1 MRIAICDDERTYI
14 KKIENDINSLK
25 THENEFE
32 FSEFESGEAFISGFS
47 KDKYDLIILDIEMND
62 LKGLQTAEF
71 LRQID
76 KNVILIFMTSY
87 DKFVY
92 QGYEVN
98 AFRYIL
104 KNQPEPIYLKQL
116 SDTIQEYYR
125 NKKYI
130 KVVDNGIEK
139 ELLTVDILYIK
150 VYSHQIVIHTFN
162 KEYYQKGKLSD
173 YEKMLEECL
182 FVRSDKSVLINITN
196 IDYIKKNQV
205 FMKNG
210 KILYVSRNHLEKIT
224 KAFLKFSRN
233 RWG

>member
-14 KKIENDINSLK
+14 EKIKNDINSLK

-32 FSEFESGEAFISGFS
+32 FSEFESGEAFISEFS
-47 KDKYDLIILDIEMND
+47 KDKYDLIILDIEMKD
-62 LKGLQTAEF
+62 LNGLQTAEF

-125 NKKYI
+125 NKKCI
-130 KVVDNGIEK
+130 KVVDNDIEK
-139 ELLTVDILYIK
+139 ELLTVDILYIE

-173 YEKMLEECL
+173 YEKMLEACL

-210 KILYVSRNHLEKIT
+210 KILYVSRNHLEKVT

>member
-47 KDKYDLIILDIEMND
+47 KDNYDLIILDIEMKD
-62 LKGLQTAEF
+62 LNGLQTAEF

-130 KVVDNGIEK
+130 KVVDNDIEK
-139 ELLTVDILYIK
+139 ELLTVDILYIE

>member
-47 KDKYDLIILDIEMND
+47 KDKFDLIILDIEMND
-62 LKGLQTAEF
+62 LNGLQTAEF

-130 KVVDNGIEK
+130 KVVDNDIEK
-139 ELLTVDILYIK
+139 ELLTVDILYIE

>member
-62 LKGLQTAEF
+62 LNGLQTAEF

-130 KVVDNGIEK
+130 KVVDNDIEK
-139 ELLTVDILYIK
+139 ELLTVDILYIE

>member
-14 KKIENDINSLK
+14 EKIKNDINSLK

-32 FSEFESGEAFISGFS
+32 FSEFESGEAFISEFS
-47 KDKYDLIILDIEMND
+47 KDKYDLIILDIEMKD
-62 LKGLQTAEF
+62 LNGLQTAEF

-87 DKFVY
+87 DKFGY

-130 KVVDNGIEK
+130 KVVDNDIEK
-139 ELLTVDILYIK
+139 ELLTVDILYIE

-173 YEKMLEECL
+173 YEKMLEACL

-210 KILYVSRNHLEKIT
+210 KILYVSRNHLEKVT

>member
-14 KKIENDINSLK
+14 EKIKNDINSLK

-32 FSEFESGEAFISGFS
+32 FSEFESGEAFISEFS
-47 KDKYDLIILDIEMND
+47 KDKYDLIILDIEMKD
-62 LKGLQTAEF
+62 LNGLQTAEF

-76 KNVILIFMTSY
+76 KNVIFIFMTSY

-130 KVVDNGIEK
+130 KVVDNDIEK
-139 ELLTVDILYIK
+139 ELLTVDILYIE

-173 YEKMLEECL
+173 YEKMLEGCL

-205 FMKNG
+205 FLKNG
-210 KILYVSRNHLEKIT
+210 KSLYVSRNHLENIT
-224 KAFLKFSRN
+224 KAFLKFSRS

>member
-62 LKGLQTAEF
+62 LNGLQTADF

-130 KVVDNGIEK
+130 KVVDNDIEK
-139 ELLTVDILYIK
+139 ELLTVDILYIE

-224 KAFLKFSRN
+224 RAFLKFSRN

>member
-47 KDKYDLIILDIEMND
+47 KDKYDLIILDIEVND
-62 LKGLQTAEF
+62 LNGLQTAEF

-130 KVVDNGIEK
+130 KVIDDGIEK
-139 ELLTVDILYIK
+139 ELLTVDILYIE
-150 VYSHQIVIHTFN
+150 VYSHQIVIHTLN
-162 KEYYQKGKLSD
+162 KHYYQKGKLGD
-173 YEKMLEECL
+173 YEKMLEGCL

-205 FMKNG
+205 FLKNG
-210 KILYVSRNHLEKIT
+210 KSLYVSRNHLENIT
-224 KAFLKFSRN
+224 KAFLKFSRS

>member
-62 LKGLQTAEF
+62 LNGLQTAEF

-130 KVVDNGIEK
+130 KVVDNDIEK
-139 ELLTVDILYIK
+139 ELLTVDILNIE

-182 FVRSDKSVLINITN
+182 FVRSDKSVLINVTN

>member
-47 KDKYDLIILDIEMND
+47 KDKFDLIILDIEMND
-62 LKGLQTAEF
+62 LNGLQTAEF

-130 KVVDNGIEK
+130 KVVDNDIEK
-139 ELLTVDILYIK
+139 ELLTVDILYIE

-182 FVRSDKSVLINITN
+182 FVRSDKSVLINVTN

-224 KAFLKFSRN
+224 RAFLKFSRN

>member
-14 KKIENDINSLK
+14 EKIKNDINSLK

-32 FSEFESGEAFISGFS
+32 FSEFESGEAFISEFS
-47 KDKYDLIILDIEMND
+47 KDKYDLIILDIEMKD
-62 LKGLQTAEF
+62 LNGLQTAEF

-92 QGYEVN
+92 QAYEVN

-130 KVVDNGIEK
+130 KVVDNDIEK
-139 ELLTVDILYIK
+139 ELLTVDILYIE

-173 YEKMLEECL
+173 YEKMLEACL

-210 KILYVSRNHLEKIT
+210 KILYVSRNHLEKVT

>member
-62 LKGLQTAEF
+62 LNGLQTAEF

-92 QGYEVN
+92 QSYEVN

-130 KVVDNGIEK
+130 KVVDNDIEK
-139 ELLTVDILYIK
+139 ELLTVDILYIE

>member
-1 MRIAICDDERTYI
+1 MRIAICDDEKSYIEKI
-14 KKIENDINSLK
+14 KKDIKSFQ

-32 FSEFESGEAFISGFS
+32 FSEFESVEEVIAEFS
-47 KDKYDLIILDIEMND
+47 NDKYDLLILDIEMKD
-62 LKGLQTAEF
+62 LNGLQTAEF
-71 LRQID
+71 IRQLD
-76 KNVILIFMTSY
+76 KNVILIFMTGY

-92 QGYEVN
+92 QGYEVK

-104 KNQPEPIYLKQL
+104 KNQPEPIYFKQL

-130 KVVDNGIEK
+130 KVIDDGIEK
-139 ELLTVDILYIK
+139 ELLTVDILYIE

-182 FVRSDKSVLINITN
+182 FVRSDKSVLINVTN

-224 KAFLKFSRN
+224 RAFLKFSRN

>member
-47 KDKYDLIILDIEMND
+47 KDKFDLIILDIEMND
-62 LKGLQTAEF
+62 LNGLQTAEF

-130 KVVDNGIEK
+130 KVVDNDIEK
-139 ELLTVDILYIK
+139 ELLTVDILYIE

-182 FVRSDKSVLINITN
+182 FVRSDKSVLINVTN

>member
-62 LKGLQTAEF
+62 LNGLQTAEF

-130 KVVDNGIEK
+130 KVVDNDIEK
-139 ELLTVDILYIK
+139 ELLTVDILYIEA
-150 VYSHQIVIHTFN
+150 YSHQIVIHTFN

>member
-62 LKGLQTAEF
+62 LNGLQTAKF

-130 KVVDNGIEK
+130 KVVDNDIEK
-139 ELLTVDILYIK
+139 ELLTVDILYIE

-233 RWG
+233 RWV

>member
-14 KKIENDINSLK
+14 EKIKNDINSLK
-25 THENEFE
+25 THENEFK
-32 FSEFESGEAFISGFS
+32 FSEFESGEAFISEFS
-47 KDKYDLIILDIEMND
+47 KDKYDLIILDIEMKD
-62 LKGLQTAEF
+62 LNGLQTAEF

-130 KVVDNGIEK
+130 KVVDNDIEK
-139 ELLTVDILYIK
+139 ELLTVDILYIE

-173 YEKMLEECL
+173 YEKMLEACL
-182 FVRSDKSVLINITN
+182 FVRSDKSVLINIAN

-205 FMKNG
+205 YMKNG

-233 RWG
+233 RWV

>member
-62 LKGLQTAEF
+62 LNGLQTAEF

-130 KVVDNGIEK
+130 KVVDNDIEK
-139 ELLTVDILYIK
+139 ELLTVDILYIE

-224 KAFLKFSRN
+224 KAF
-233 RWG
+233 

>member
-14 KKIENDINSLK
+14 EKIKNDINSLK
-25 THENEFE
+25 THENEFK
-32 FSEFESGEAFISGFS
+32 FSEFESGEAFISEFS
-47 KDKYDLIILDIEMND
+47 KDKYDLIILDIEMKD
-62 LKGLQTAEF
+62 LNGLQTAEF

-130 KVVDNGIEK
+130 KVVDNDIEK
-139 ELLTVDILYIK
+139 ELLTVDILYIE

-182 FVRSDKSVLINITN
+182 FVRSDKSVLINIAN

-205 FMKNG
+205 YMKNG

-233 RWG
+233 RWV

>member
-62 LKGLQTAEF
+62 LNGLQTAEF

-130 KVVDNGIEK
+130 KVVDNDIEK
-139 ELLTVDILYIK
+139 
-150 VYSHQIVIHTFN
+150 
-162 KEYYQKGKLSD
+162 
-173 YEKMLEECL
+173 
-182 FVRSDKSVLINITN
+182 
-196 IDYIKKNQV
+196 
-205 FMKNG
+205 
-210 KILYVSRNHLEKIT
+210 
-224 KAFLKFSRN
+224 
-233 RWG
+233 

>member
-14 KKIENDINSLK
+14 EKIKNDINSLK

-32 FSEFESGEAFISGFS
+32 FSEFESGEAFVSKFS
-47 KDKYDLIILDIEMND
+47 KDKYDLIILDIEMKD
-62 LKGLQTAEF
+62 LNGLQMAEF

-130 KVVDNGIEK
+130 KVIDDDIEK
-139 ELLTVDILYIK
+139 ELLTVDILYIE
-150 VYSHQIVIHTFN
+150 VYSHQIVIHTLN
-162 KEYYQKGKLSD
+162 KDYYQKGKLTD

-210 KILYVSRNHLEKIT
+210 KVLYVSRNHLEKIT

>member
-14 KKIENDINSLK
+14 EKIKNDINSLK

-32 FSEFESGEAFISGFS
+32 FSEFESGEAFISEFS
-47 KDKYDLIILDIEMND
+47 KDKYDLIILDIEMKD
-62 LKGLQTAEF
+62 LNGLQTAEF

-130 KVVDNGIEK
+130 KVVDNDIEK
-139 ELLTVDILYIK
+139 ELLTVDILYIE

-173 YEKMLEECL
+173 YEKMLEGCL

-205 FMKNG
+205 FLKNG
-210 KILYVSRNHLEKIT
+210 KSLYVSRNHLENIT
-224 KAFLKFSRN
+224 KAFLKFSRS

>member
-14 KKIENDINSLK
+14 EKIKNDINSLK

-47 KDKYDLIILDIEMND
+47 KDKYDLIILDIEMKD
-62 LKGLQTAEF
+62 LNGLQTAEF

-104 KNQPEPIYLKQL
+104 KNQPEPVYIKQL

-130 KVVDNGIEK
+130 KVVDDDIEK
-139 ELLTVDILYIK
+139 ELLTVDILYIE
-150 VYSHQIVIHTFN
+150 VYSHQVVIHTFN
-162 KEYYQKGKLSD
+162 KEYYQRGKLSD
-173 YEKMLEECL
+173 YEKMLVECL

-205 FMKNG
+205 YMKNG

>member
-14 KKIENDINSLK
+14 EKIKNDINSLK

-32 FSEFESGEAFISGFS
+32 FSEFESGEAFISEFS
-47 KDKYDLIILDIEMND
+47 KDKYDLIILDIEMKD
-62 LKGLQTAEF
+62 LNGLQTAEF

-130 KVVDNGIEK
+130 KVVDNDIEK
-139 ELLTVDILYIK
+139 ELLTVDILYIE
-150 VYSHQIVIHTFN
+150 VYLHQIVIHTFN

-173 YEKMLEECL
+173 YEKMLEACL

-210 KILYVSRNHLEKIT
+210 KILYVSRNHLEKVT

>member
-62 LKGLQTAEF
+62 LNGLQTAEF

-130 KVVDNGIEK
+130 KVVDNDIEK
-139 ELLTVDILYIK
+139 ELLTVDILYIE

-224 KAFLKFSRN
+224 RAFLKFSRN

>member
-1 MRIAICDDERTYI
+1 MRIAICDDEKTYI
-14 KKIENDINSLK
+14 EKLKNDINSLQ

-32 FSEFESGEAFISGFS
+32 FSEFESGESFIEQFS
-47 KDKYDLIILDIEMND
+47 KDKYDLVILDIEMKD
-62 LKGLQTAEF
+62 LNGLQTAEF

-76 KNVILIFMTSY
+76 KNVILIFMTSF

-92 QGYEVN
+92 QGYEVK

-104 KNQPEPIYLKQL
+104 KNQPKSIYLKQL
-116 SDTIQEYYR
+116 SDTVQEYYR

-130 KVVDNGIEK
+130 KVIDDGIEK
-139 ELLTVDILYIK
+139 ELLTVDILYIE

-182 FVRSDKSVLINITN
+182 FVRSDKSVLINVTN

-224 KAFLKFSRN
+224 RAFLKFSRN

>member
-14 KKIENDINSLK
+14 EKIKNDINSLK

-32 FSEFESGEAFISGFS
+32 FSEFESGEAFISEFS
-47 KDKYDLIILDIEMND
+47 KDKYDLIILDIEMKD
-62 LKGLQTAEF
+62 LNGLQTAEF

-130 KVVDNGIEK
+130 KVVDNDIEK
-139 ELLTVDILYIK
+139 ELLTVDILYIE

-173 YEKMLEECL
+173 YEKMLEACL
-182 FVRSDKSVLINITN
+182 FVRSDKSVLINIAN

-205 FMKNG
+205 YMKNG
-210 KILYVSRNHLEKIT
+210 KILYVSRNHLENIT
-224 KAFLKFSRN
+224 KAFLKFSRS

>member
-32 FSEFESGEAFISGFS
+32 FSEFESGEAFISEFS
-47 KDKYDLIILDIEMND
+47 KDKYDLIILDIEMKD
-62 LKGLQTAEF
+62 LNGLQTAEF

-130 KVVDNGIEK
+130 KVVDNDIEK
-139 ELLTVDILYIK
+139 ELLTVDILYIE

-173 YEKMLEECL
+173 YEKMLEACL
-182 FVRSDKSVLINITN
+182 FVRSDKSVLINIAN

-205 FMKNG
+205 YMKNG

-233 RWG
+233 RWV

>member
-62 LKGLQTAEF
+62 LNGLQTAEF

-130 KVVDNGIEK
+130 KVVDNDIEK
-139 ELLTVDILYIK
+139 ELLTVDILYIE

-182 FVRSDKSVLINITN
+182 FVRSVKSVLINITN

>member
-32 FSEFESGEAFISGFS
+32 FSEFESGEAFISGFP

-62 LKGLQTAEF
+62 LNGLQTAEF

-130 KVVDNGIEK
+130 KVVDNDIEK
-139 ELLTVDILYIK
+139 ELLTVDILYIE